1 MSKVTVFLNGRE
13 FTIGCEEGQEA
24 YLKSLAAHLDEKVQG
39 ISQQVGQ
46 IGDLRLL
53 LMASLVVV
61 DELKEAE
68 RRAETLEAHVDQLR
82 SRSAGENSHNEQ
94 QRDQLARTVTALA
107 ERMEALAEK
116 LDGKQEA
123 PADVTEEKTA
133 LEQVQA

>member
-1 MSKVTVFLNGRE
+1 MPKVTVFLNGRE

-24 YLKSLAAHLDEKVQG
+24 YLKSLASLLDKKVQD
-39 ISQQVGQ
+39 ITQQVGQ

-82 SRSAGENSHNEQ
+82 NRSAGENSHNEQ
-94 QRDQLARTVTALA
+94 ERDQLARTITALA
-107 ERMEALAEK
+107 ERMETLADK
-116 LDGKQEA
+116 LDGK
-123 PADVTEEKTA
+123 PEETA
-133 LEQVQA
+133 SAHDKSPLEQVQA